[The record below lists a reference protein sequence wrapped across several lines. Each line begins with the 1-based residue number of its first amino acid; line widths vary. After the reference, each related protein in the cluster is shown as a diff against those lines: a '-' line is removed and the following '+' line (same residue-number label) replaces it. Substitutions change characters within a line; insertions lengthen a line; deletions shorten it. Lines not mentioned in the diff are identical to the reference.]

1 MMDAFRVWVHPSDYE
16 FLVCVDGKD
25 NARWLIDQ
33 LGRSF
38 VFRSAQPIY
47 EEASSALCSF
57 QVPCNAQLPFS
68 RFKKMLVAM
77 PQVTLLRVAAAY

>member
-1 MMDAFRVWVHPSDYE
+1 MDAFRVWVRPSDYE
-16 FLVCVDGKD
+16 FLVCVDGVE

-47 EEASSALCSF
+47 QEHTSRLCSF
-57 QVPCNAQLPFS
+57 QVPRYAQLSFTTL
-68 RFKKMLVAM
+68 KKMLVAM
-77 PQVTLLRVAAAY
+77 PQVKLLHVSVSN